1 MSLSKSERQSII
13 LNDARGIQHPL
24 YYVSTSKDG
33 KIYVRK
39 RRVPLTNS
47 ETDKIDIK
55 PKLETKAEDSEAVR
69 TKPTIKETESKPEP
83 KPGGLR
89 ESILAQSAEIKP
101 DVLSITNQELIAK
114 FVNFI
119 EKQTESKNPDP
130 PVKEQE
136 TKINEEFMKNVKHE
150 IIEQKKQIPQLR
162 RRVRI
167 LN

>member
-69 TKPTIKETESKPEP
+69 AKPTIKETEPKPEP
-83 KPGGLR
+83 
-89 ESILAQSAEIKP
+89 KP

-136 TKINEEFMKNVKHE
+136 TKINEEFVKNVKHE

>member
-55 PKLETKAEDSEAVR
+55 PKLETKAEDSEVVR

-83 KPGGLR
+83 KP
-89 ESILAQSAEIKP
+89 EPKP

-136 TKINEEFMKNVKHE
+136 TKINEEFVKNVKHE

>member
-55 PKLETKAEDSEAVR
+55 PPPSETKPEMKSEM
-69 TKPTIKETESKPEP
+69 KSEPKPEP
-83 KPGGLR
+83 
-89 ESILAQSAEIKP
+89 KP

-136 TKINEEFMKNVKHE
+136 TKINEEFVKNVKHE

>member
-55 PKLETKAEDSEAVR
+55 PPPSKTKAEDSEAVR
-69 TKPTIKETESKPEP
+69 AKPTIKETEPKPEP

-130 PVKEQE
+130 PVKESE
-136 TKINEEFMKNVKHE
+136 TKINEEFVKNVKHE
-150 IIEQKKQIPQLR
+150 IKHPQLR

>member
-55 PKLETKAEDSEAVR
+55 PPPSETKS
-69 TKPTIKETESKPEP
+69 EP
-83 KPGGLR
+83 KPGP
-89 ESILAQSAEIKP
+89 SVLAQSAEIKSEPKLEPKPEPKP

-130 PVKEQE
+130 PVKESE
-136 TKINEEFMKNVKHE
+136 TKINEEFVKNVKHE

>member
-13 LNDARGIQHPL
+13 LHDARGIQHPL

-55 PKLETKAEDSEAVR
+55 PPPSETKPEMKSEM
-69 TKPTIKETESKPEP
+69 KSEPKPEP
-83 KPGGLR
+83 
-89 ESILAQSAEIKP
+89 KP

-114 FVNFI
+114 FV
-119 EKQTESKNPDP
+119 KQTESKNPDP

-136 TKINEEFMKNVKHE
+136 TKINEEFVKNVKHE